1 MKESLLSNCERN
13 FVNKAVERGTRLDG
27 RNLLEARPVKIYF
40 GSNWGNCMV
49 SLGQT
54 RAVAQVTCDIQQPK
68 TSRPNEGILHINVE
82 LNPMAAQHFDGSR
95 QSESSIL
102 ISRQLEKC
110 FKDSKCIDLES
121 LCIVADK
128 QVWNLRVDVNIINHD
143 GNLID
148 CASIATLA
156 ALSHFHRPDV
166 TSTGE
171 DIIIHPFSEKD
182 PLPLTLYHY
191 PVCVSF
197 ITYESGNTILDPTY
211 LEERVGVAQLTL
223 GINSYREVC
232 SLHFNYLMKTMTV
245 QDVISAVSSYAANYA
260 AELIQQIKEAVA
272 RDVEA
277 RYKKDNRSTIR
288 FKECITMKKLTTMN
302 SDCISI
308 KLRKWGKLEEM
319 ESDYVCKEE
328 DESTKCRIIKSG
340 EGSAELIMDTSVSV
354 GDGGPNTWNISESS
368 EEEGKT
374 DIEITAEVRK
384 EKKVIENIELSGD
397 SEEETTE
404 MLDSKDIMQ

>member
-82 LNPMAAQHFDGSR
+82 LNPMAAQHFDGGR

-319 ESDYVCKEE
+319 ESDYDCKEE

-354 GDGGPNTWNISESS
+354 GVGGPNTWNISESS

-384 EKKVIENIELSGD
+384 EKKMIENIELSGD

>member
-1 MKESLLSNCERN
+1 MKEILLSNCERN
-13 FVNKAVERGTRLDG
+13 FINKSVEQGTRLDG
-27 RNLLEARPVKIYF
+27 RNLLEARPVNIYF
-40 GSNWGNCMV
+40 GSNWGSCMV
-49 SLGQT
+49 LLGQT
-54 RAVAQVTCDIQQPK
+54 RAVAQVTSNIQQPK
-68 TSRPNEGILHINVE
+68 TSRPNEGMLHINVE
-82 LNPMAAQHFDGSR
+82 LNPMAAQHFDGGK
-95 QSESSIL
+95 QSESSVL

-128 QVWNLRVDVNIINHD
+128 MVWNLRVDINIINHD

-197 ITYESGNTILDPTY
+197 ITFESGNTIMDPTY

-223 GINSYREVC
+223 GINSYKEVC
-232 SLHFNYLMKTMTV
+232 SLHFNYLTKTMTV
-245 QDVISAVSSYAANYA
+245 EDVISAVSYYAANYA
-260 AELIQQIKEAVA
+260 ATLLKQIKEAVIH
-272 RDVEA
+272 DVEA
-277 RYKKDNRSTIR
+277 RYKKDDRNTNR

-302 SDCISI
+302 SEHISI
-308 KLRKWGKLEEM
+308 KLRKWGKM
-319 ESDYVCKEE
+319 ETIET
-328 DESTKCRIIKSG
+328 DETYTEKDENDKYKIIKPG
-340 EGSAELIMDTSVSV
+340 EGSAELVMDTDISV
-354 GDGGPNTWNISESS
+354 GEGGPNTWNMSESS
-368 EEEGKT
+368 EEEES
-374 DIEITAEVRK
+374 DIEITAEVK
-384 EKKVIENIELSGD
+384 KNEEK
-397 SEEETTE
+397 
-404 MLDSKDIMQ
+404 

>member
-1 MKESLLSNCERN
+1 MKETLLSNCERK
-13 FVNKAVERGTRLDG
+13 FVNKSVERGTRLDG

-40 GSNWGNCMV
+40 GSNWGSCMV
-49 SLGQT
+49 LLGQT
-54 RAVAQVTCDIQQPK
+54 RAVAQVTSDIQQPN
-68 TSRPNEGILHINVE
+68 TSRPNEGMLHINVE
-82 LNPMAAQHFDGSR
+82 LNPMAAQHFDGGK

-102 ISRQLEKC
+102 ISNQLEKC

-128 QVWNLRVDVNIINHD
+128 KVWNLRVDINIINHD

-191 PVCVSF
+191 PVCISF
-197 ITYESGNTILDPTY
+197 ITFESGNTIMDPTY

-232 SLHFNYLMKTMTV
+232 SMHFNYLTKTMTV
-245 QDVISAVSSYAANYA
+245 EDVISAVSNYAANYA
-260 AELIQQIKEAVA
+260 AELLKQIREAVTY
-272 RDVEA
+272 DVEA
-277 RYKKDNRSTIR
+277 RYKKDDRNTSR
-288 FKECITMKKLTTMN
+288 FKECITMKKLTTMY
-302 SDCISI
+302 SECISI
-308 KLRKWGKLEEM
+308 KLRKWDEIEKVASET
-319 ESDYVCKEE
+319 YTEE
-328 DESTKCRIIKSG
+328 DENKYRIIKPG
-340 EGSAELIMDTSVSV
+340 KGSAELIIDTGTSV
-354 GDGGPNTWNISESS
+354 GEGGPNTWNMSESS
-368 EEEGKT
+368 EEDESAVEITTQVKKEEKVS
-374 DIEITAEVRK
+374 DNIEISE
-384 EKKVIENIELSGD
+384 D
-397 SEEETTE
+397 SEEETIE
-404 MLDSKDIMQ
+404 MLDTKDIL

>member
-1 MKESLLSNCERN
+1 MKESLLTNCEKN
-13 FVNKAVERGTRLDG
+13 FVNKSVERGTRLDG

-40 GSNWGNCMV
+40 GSNWGSCMV

-54 RAVAQVTCDIQQPK
+54 RVVAQVSCDIQQPK

-82 LNPMAAQHFDGSR
+82 LNPLAAQHFDGNR
-95 QSESSIL
+95 QSEASIL
-102 ISRQLEKC
+102 ISRQLDKC

-128 QVWNLRVDVNIINHD
+128 KVWNLRVDINIINHD

-171 DIIIHPFSEKD
+171 DIIIHSFSEKD

-197 ITYESGNTILDPTY
+197 ITFESGNTIMDPTY

-232 SLHFNYLMKTMTV
+232 SLHFNYLTKTMTV
-245 QDVISAVSSYAANYA
+245 EDVISAVSNYAANYA
-260 AELIQQIKEAVA
+260 TTLVQQIKEAVA
-272 RDVEA
+272 SDVEA
-277 RYKKDNRSTIR
+277 RYKKDDRNTNR
-288 FKECITMKKLTTMN
+288 FKECITMKKLTMIN
-302 SDCISI
+302 NDCISI
-308 KLRKWGKLEEM
+308 KLRKWGVLDKIETDEVGSEEV
-319 ESDYVCKEE
+319 ENDNFK
-328 DESTKCRIIKSG
+328 IIKPG
-340 EGSAELIMDTSVSV
+340 EGSAELIIDTGMSF
-354 GDGGPNTWNISESS
+354 GEGGPSTWNMSNSS
-368 EEEGKT
+368 EEEEAS
-374 DIEITAEVRK
+374 DIEITAEVNK
-384 EKKVIENIELSGD
+384 EKKVLDDAEMSGD
-397 SEEETTE
+397 SEEETIE
-404 MLDSKDIMQ
+404 MLDSKDIML

>member
-1 MKESLLSNCERN
+1 MKESLLTNCERK
-13 FVNKAVERGTRLDG
+13 FVNKSVERGTRLDG

-40 GSNWGNCMV
+40 GSNWGSCMV
-49 SLGQT
+49 LLGQT
-54 RAVAQVTCDIQQPK
+54 RAVVQVTSDIQQPK
-68 TSRPNEGILHINVE
+68 TSRPNEGMLHINVE
-82 LNPMAAQHFDGSR
+82 LNPMAAQHFDAGK

-128 QVWNLRVDVNIINHD
+128 KAWNLRVDINIINHD

-197 ITYESGNTILDPTY
+197 ITFESGNTIMDPTY

-223 GINSYREVC
+223 GVNSYREVC
-232 SLHFNYLMKTMTV
+232 SLHFNYLTKTMTV
-245 QDVISAVSSYAANYA
+245 EDVISAVSSYAANYA
-260 AELIQQIKEAVA
+260 AELLKQIKEAVA
-272 RDVEA
+272 YDVEA
-277 RYKKDNRSTIR
+277 RYKKDDRNTNR
-288 FKECITMKKLTTMN
+288 FKESITMNKFTTMN
-302 SDCISI
+302 SERISI
-308 KLRKWGKLEEM
+308 KLRKWGEIGKIKPGE
-319 ESDYVCKEE
+319 DYTEE
-328 DESTKCRIIKSG
+328 DENKYRIIKPG
-340 EGSAELIMDTSVSV
+340 EGSAELIIDSSVSV
-354 GDGGPNTWNISESS
+354 GDGGPNTWNMSESS
-368 EEEGKT
+368 EEET
-374 DIEITAEVRK
+374 NDIEIAAEVKKK
-384 EKKVIENIELSGD
+384 ETIVLDNIELSGD
-397 SEEETTE
+397 SEEETVE
-404 MLDSKDIMQ
+404 MLNLKDIS